1 MLGHLISFRSDR
13 EPRILFWNKDEL
25 EELMLPGKEVH
36 MKFSDSVL
44 CTGYRELEKWV
55 QCPHKLKGRKQCG
68 YCRHRDISKVYTRLD
83 FEGFEEMKEE
93 YTHQE
98 FSVYLA
104 AFGTDIIKCGVT
116 RSERV
121 ETRTHEQ
128 GADFWVELMRFDD
141 GQKAYDAEIELQN
154 RFNLR
159 NSVRNDAKLA
169 LLNKPKS
176 PEALENKIKEI
187 KSKTSGFF
195 PDYEKCFC
203 ESAIRENKYP
213 VPPTFD
219 TSYSV
224 DGLVTG
230 SKSQLL
236 FYEKDGKHSVVPMY
250 RMIGRVFLLK
260 E

>member
-13 EPRILFWNKDEL
+13 DPRILFWNKDEL
-25 EELMLPGKEVH
+25 SEVGLSGKKLS
-36 MKFSDSVL
+36 MKFSDFVL
-44 CTGYRELEKWV
+44 CTGYRTLDM
-55 QCPHKLKGRKQCG
+55 QLPCPHKLKGRKQCG
-68 YCRHRDISKVYTRLD
+68 YCRNRDISKVYTRLD

-121 ETRTHEQ
+121 EIRTHEQ

-154 RFNLR
+154 RFSLR

-169 LLNKPKS
+169 LLDKPKS
-176 PEALENKIKEI
+176 PGALENKIKEI
-187 KSKTSGFF
+187 KSSGLLV
-195 PDYEKCFC
+195 DCFC
-203 ESAIRENKYP
+203 ESAIKENIYP
-213 VPPTFD
+213 VPSSFEL
-219 TSYSV
+219 SYSL
-224 DGLVTG
+224 DGIVTG

-236 FYEKDGKHSVVPMY
+236 FYEKDANHFVVPMY
-250 RMIGRVFLLK
+250 KMIGRVFLLK